1 MGTLCAALALTFV
14 LATLLEKNI
23 AYDDMGQY
31 PVLPDGPKRKPPGKL
46 GDWCAPYRLC
56 GPGLCC
62 LKFRNGSKICQPEAK
77 LGEACSD
84 APIKGQI
91 YPRHC
96 PCLTGMC
103 VQKRCVV
110 STWE

>member
-1 MGTLCAALALTFV
+1 MGTLCAAHVLTFV
-14 LATLLEKNI
+14 LATLLERTLPMMI
-23 AYDDMGQY
+23 WDSIQSYQT
-31 PVLPDGPKRKPPGKL
+31 VLNVSL
-46 GDWCAPYRLC
+46 QENWANWCAPYRLC

-91 YPRHC
+91 YPKYNR

-103 VQKRCVV
+103 VAKTR
-110 STWE
+110 